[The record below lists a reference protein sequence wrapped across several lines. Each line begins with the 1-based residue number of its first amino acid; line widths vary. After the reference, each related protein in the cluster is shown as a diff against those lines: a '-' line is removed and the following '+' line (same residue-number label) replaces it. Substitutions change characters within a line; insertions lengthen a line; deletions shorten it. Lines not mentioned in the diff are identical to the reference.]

1 MDMSKVFHG
10 ILWILALT
18 SDSFVV
24 SFAYGMEKI
33 KLSFLMVVGM
43 NLIMSCLL
51 GMAVLTGNFLSCFLS
66 KTITSLVCTGILA
79 GMGFYRIFVCFF
91 SKQEADG
98 KEKKRHLTGIE
109 AMLLA
114 VVLSLDSLA
123 VGLGTGLVQTGG
135 MLLAAGSFAGG
146 ILMMEAGWK
155 LGNAFCI
162 SVKKDLSWLSGACL
176 VLLAAGLWFS

>member
-18 SDSFVV
+18 TDSFVV

-98 KEKKRHLTGIE
+98 KEKKR
-109 AMLLA
+109 
-114 VVLSLDSLA
+114 LSLDSLA

>member
-18 SDSFVV
+18 TDSFVV

-66 KTITSLVCTGILA
+66 KKQFIYFSSEEYLVDADSSSYIITKHQYIQHVT
-79 GMGFYRIFVCFF
+79 
-91 SKQEADG
+91 
-98 KEKKRHLTGIE
+98 
-109 AMLLA
+109 
-114 VVLSLDSLA
+114 
-123 VGLGTGLVQTGG
+123 
-135 MLLAAGSFAGG
+135 
-146 ILMMEAGWK
+146 
-155 LGNAFCI
+155 
-162 SVKKDLSWLSGACL
+162 
-176 VLLAAGLWFS
+176 

>member
-18 SDSFVV
+18 TDSFVV

-33 KLSFLMVVGM
+33 KLSFLMIVGM

-66 KTITSLVCTGILA
+66 KNITSLICTGILA
-79 GMGFYRIFVCFF
+79 GMGFYLIFVCFF
-91 SKQEADG
+91 SKGETG
-98 KEKKRHLTGIE
+98 EKEKKKRLRGIE
-109 AMLLA
+109 AVVLA
-114 VVLSLDSLA
+114 IALSLDSLA

-135 MLLAAGSFAGG
+135 LFLAAGSFAGG

-155 LGNAFCI
+155 LGNVFGI

>member
-18 SDSFVV
+18 TDSFVV
-24 SFAYGMEKI
+24 SFAYGIEKI

-66 KTITSLVCTGILA
+66 KTITSLVSTGILV
-79 GMGFYRIFVCFF
+79 GMGFYRLFTCFF
-91 SKQEADG
+91 SKQETDE

-109 AMLLA
+109 ATLLA

-135 MLLAAGSFAGG
+135 MFLAVGSFVGG

-155 LGNAFCI
+155 LGNVFGI

>member
-10 ILWILALT
+10 ILWILGADHRFFCGQLCIWNGKDKAIF
-18 SDSFVV
+18 SHGSGNEPD
-24 SFAYGMEKI
+24 YE
-33 KLSFLMVVGM
+33 LSFRHG
-43 NLIMSCLL
+43 SSDREFP
-51 GMAVLTGNFLSCFLS
+51 FLFFIKDHHFPGLYRDFGRH
-66 KTITSLVCTGILA
+66 GILPD
-79 GMGFYRIFVCFF
+79 FVCFF

-109 AMLLA
+109 AMLMA

-123 VGLGTGLVQTGG
+123 VGLGTGLVPGRGG

-162 SVKKDLSWLSGACL
+162 SSEKGFI
-176 VLLAAGLWFS
+176 LA